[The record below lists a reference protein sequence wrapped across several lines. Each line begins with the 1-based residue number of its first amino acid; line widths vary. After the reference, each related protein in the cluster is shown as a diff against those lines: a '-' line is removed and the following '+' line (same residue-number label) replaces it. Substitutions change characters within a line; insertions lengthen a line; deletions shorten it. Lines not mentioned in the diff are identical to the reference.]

1 MIFNSENLVVN
12 VFWRIKVIVREKVRE
27 RGERKRWEI
36 ENVENM
42 FVSLLIY
49 ICRY

>member
-12 VFWRIKVIVREKVRE
+12 IFWRIKVIVRDRSRE
-27 RGERKRWEI
+27 SERKRGEI